1 MTDKMSGYAPAKGR
15 KSGPQIRPNLRVIDS
30 VTWGQCDGGT
40 IIAML
45 DLCTK
50 SGSAIMFGRTSD
62 GGALSLCILDGDKK
76 IKEYPRS
83 DEAVQEIYVWL
94 RDEYYGA

>member
-1 MTDKMSGYAPAKGR
+1 MSNPMKGNQSVRGR
-15 KSGPQIRPNLRVIDS
+15 KNAPSVRPNLRVVDS
-30 VTWGQCDGGT
+30 ITWGQCDSSA
-40 IIAML
+40 ILAML

-50 SGSAIMFGRTSD
+50 YGSAIMFGRTSD

-94 RDEYYGA
+94 RDEYYNG